1 MADVEAKMKMKQK
14 ADFEG
19 RAFGSLCINDSSL
32 AKAQSTILIE
42 KAGCFCERN
51 TRRILQ
57 SSAPL
62 TKFQPEKFKNTKEI
76 EGANSNSFVIALL
89 YIQSRI

>member
-42 KAGCFCERN
+42 KAGCFCVRKPDSHRLE
-51 TRRILQ
+51 
-57 SSAPL
+57 
-62 TKFQPEKFKNTKEI
+62 
-76 EGANSNSFVIALL
+76 LL
-89 YIQSRI
+89 E

>member
-1 MADVEAKMKMKQK
+1 MDWFLPAHSKNYLYVADVEAKMKMKQK

-42 KAGCFCERN
+42 KAGCFCERKPDWN
-51 TRRILQ
+51 TAVVVCSTYKIPTR
-57 SSAPL
+57 
-62 TKFQPEKFKNTKEI
+62 K
-76 EGANSNSFVIALL
+76 V
-89 YIQSRI
+89 